1 MVSLFLALA
10 LAARLVA
17 LVPPVIDVDEA
28 WFAASGAALEHPGDF
43 YAQTAD
49 NKPPGTVWFYWAVN
63 RALGSGLDPRPARA
77 VYVLLLLATAWLL
90 ARLVRDWP
98 SRAPRREGALAPW
111 YAAAVFLLA
120 SGATSPEML
129 AVTTEGLMLL
139 PLAALMSVCARAVGG
154 AGLTIA
160 GAAVAGISLAACALL
175 KQTGLVFAVPVLYA
189 AWRARHEGR
198 ASRVALVTLGAASLG
213 LLALAIARLGP
224 REVWFWCFEYP
235 RHVLAPARARLFS
248 IQAVAVTAA
257 AVVVSFAPLLA
268 TTHVAL
274 ASIRRTGPRERLLA
288 LWIAGACASM
298 VAGGGLFP
306 HYYLLFLAPL
316 AVLFGRAATTRGL
329 AWVGGCAAI
338 TAILAAIPS
347 LGALW
352 GTDLLHYG
360 KVGETLAR
368 LVPREERIFIWGGN
382 ALPAVLSGRLASTRY
397 TTARFLV
404 PPYATEATLAW
415 FHDDF
420 ARHPPGVVVD
430 SHARGDDRISVAP
443 DDADPWLA
451 RSLARDYVECT
462 SRMVEWTVFYVRRD
476 LAARAAREGLD
487 CGEVANAGRGK
498 RSQSLARAAITRLF
512 ADILKNPGD
521 AFDLEAAIRAR
532 RALEMVEGARDPFR
546 GPAATASPE
555 KVFALVRGRALARGM
570 PAPACAET
578 RFWWLSAALVAY
590 QPRLP

>member
-1 MVSLFLALA
+1 MVMVFFALA

-63 RALGSGLDPRPARA
+63 RLLGSGLDPRPARA
-77 VYVLLLLATAWLL
+77 IYALLLLAAAWLL
-90 ARLVRDWP
+90 ARVVREWP
-98 SRAPRREGALAPW
+98 SRAPRRDESLAPW
-111 YAAAVFLLA
+111 YAAAAFLLA

-139 PLAALMSVCARAVGG
+139 PLAALMSVGARVVGG
-154 AGLTIA
+154 AGLTVGGAAIA
-160 GAAVAGISLAACALL
+160 GLSLTACVLL

-189 AWRARHEGR
+189 AWRARREGR
-198 ASRVALVTLGAASLG
+198 APRAALAMLAAASLG
-213 LLALAIARLGP
+213 VLALVIARLGP
-224 REVWFWCFEYP
+224 NEVWFWCFEYP
-235 RHVLAPARARLFS
+235 RRVLAPARARLFS

-257 AVVVSFAPLLA
+257 AVTVSFAPLLVA
-268 TTHVAL
+268 THGAL
-274 ASIRRTGPRERLLA
+274 ASVRRSGPRERLLA

-298 VAGGGLFP
+298 VAGGGIFP

-338 TAILAAIPS
+338 TAILAATPS

-404 PPYATEATLAW
+404 PPYATAATLSW

-420 ARHPPGVVVD
+420 ARRPPGVVVD

-451 RSLARDYVECT
+451 RSLARDYVACT

-476 LAARAAREGLD
+476 LGERAAREGLD
-487 CGEVANAGRGK
+487 CGGVTSADKGK
-498 RSQSLARAAITRLF
+498 HSQSLARKAITRLF
-512 ADILKNPGD
+512 TDILRSPGD
-521 AFDLEAAIRAR
+521 ALAFEAAIRAR
-532 RALEMVEGARDPFR
+532 RALEMIEGERDPFR
-546 GPAATASPE
+546 APAFAASPE
-555 KVFALVRGRALARGM
+555 IVFAQVRGRALARGM

-590 QPRLP
+590 QPRIP